1 MAQVAEWSK
10 RHRYCETCGERRR
23 VKGRYLTTFR
33 TFSGDVELSNRWLHR
48 CPCQGTDDPATV
60 SPLRGQLPNRVAAE
74 RLYLEARWASL
85 IPYAAAAALLADVL
99 PITSDTNATTLREHA
114 LHVAERAEAAR
125 RLSSQRPKCVGS
137 GPVGLSKQ
145 GSLISPR

>member
-1 MAQVAEWSK
+1 VAQVAEWSK
-10 RHRYCETCGERRR
+10 RHRWCETCGERPR

-33 TFSGDVELSNRWLHR
+33 TLSGDVELSNRRLHR
-48 CPCQGTDDPATV
+48 CPCQGTDGPATV
-60 SPLRGQLPNRVAAE
+60 SPLRDQLPNRVAAE

-99 PITSDTNATTLREHA
+99 PITSGTNATTLREHA

-125 RLSSQRPKCVGS
+125 RLSS
-137 GPVGLSKQ
+137 
-145 GSLISPR
+145 